1 MLNTENVVVLFL
13 IAVVYTIVALTAPE
27 YLTLLAGA

>member
-13 IAVVYTIVALTAPE
+13 IAVVYAIVAITAPE
-27 YLTLLAGA
+27 YLTLLAGV